1 MGKPNVGDMRVDKLL
16 SQVAQRYRND
26 NYIAEQ
32 ILPFVKV
39 EEKTGKYAKFGK
51 ENFRAYSDQIYR
63 APGTRAHTIDYSVS
77 MGDYKCDERSLE
89 KPIPWE
95 FYKNFDAPY
104 NPEDDAVGVI
114 MDNIWTNQELALS
127 AFLGNTANLTL
138 NTTLSG
144 TSQWTDTTNSDPL
157 SNIKTAI
164 NAVKNAT
171 GLRPNVLVF
180 CEDAFDTLKV
190 HPLIREQLKYTGVL
204 GQPGDDALVNF
215 LKSFFKIE
223 EVIVGSAVYLGSD
236 EGQTDDLDAI
246 WTGNV
251 WALHRPKTPSVLK
264 ASFGYTFSD
273 VARQVDKYDEVSHKR
288 TVVRVAYSYDAN
300 VMDANLGYLIKAA
313 V

>member
-1 MGKPNVGDMRVDKLL
+1 MKPNVGELRVDKLL

-26 NYIAEQ
+26 NYVAEQ

-39 EEKTGKYAKFGK
+39 TEKTGKYAKFGK
-51 ENFRAYSDQIYR
+51 ENFRAYSDQIHR
-63 APGTRAHTIDYSVS
+63 APGTRAHTVDYSVS
-77 MGDYKCDERSLE
+77 QGSYSCDERSLE
-89 KPIPWE
+89 KPVPWE
-95 FYKNFDAPY
+95 FYNNFDAPY
-104 NPEDDAVGVI
+104 SPEEDAVSVI

-127 AFLGNTANLTL
+127 AYMGNTANITQ
-138 NTTLSG
+138 NVTLSG
-144 TSQWTDTTNSDPL
+144 TSQWSDTSNSDPI

-164 NAVKNAT
+164 TTVKNAT
-171 GLRPNVLVF
+171 GLRPNVLLF
-180 CEDAFDTLKV
+180 SEDAFDTLKV

-204 GQPGDDALVNF
+204 GQPGDDALIAF

-223 EVIVGSAVYLGSD
+223 EVIVGTAVYNGAD
-236 EGQTDDLDAI
+236 EGQSDSLSAI

-251 WALHRPKTPSVLK
+251 WAFHRPKTPSVLK

-288 TVVRVAYSYDAN
+288 TVVRVSYSYDAN
-300 VMDANLGYLIKAA
+300 IMDAALCYLIKAA

>member
-1 MGKPNVGDMRVDKLL
+1 MKPNIGDMRVDKLL
-16 SQVAQRYRND
+16 GQVAQRYRND
-26 NYIAEQ
+26 NYVAEQ

-39 EEKTGKYAKFGK
+39 NEKTGKFAKFGK
-51 ENFRAYSDQIYR
+51 ENFRAYADQIYR

-77 MGDYKCDERSLE
+77 QGDYACKERSLE
-89 KPIPWE
+89 KPVAWE
-95 FYKNFDAPY
+95 FYDNFDKPY
-104 NPEDDAVGVI
+104 NPEEDAVGVI
-114 MDNIWTNQELALS
+114 MDNIWTNQELILS
-127 AFLGNTANLTL
+127 TVMGNTAVMTL

-144 TSQWTDTTNSDPL
+144 TSQWSDTTNSDPL
-157 SNIKTAI
+157 TNIKTAI
-164 NAVKNAT
+164 NAVKTAS

-204 GQPGDDALVNF
+204 GTPGDDALKAF
-215 LKSFFKIE
+215 LMQFFKIE
-223 EVIVGSAVYLGSD
+223 EIIVGTSVYMASD

-288 TVVRVAYSYDAN
+288 TVVRVAYSFDQN
-300 VMDANLGYLIKAA
+300 IMDANLGYLIKAA

>member
-1 MGKPNVGDMRVDKLL
+1 MKPKIGDMRVDKLL
-16 SQVAQRYRND
+16 SNVAQKYRND
-26 NYIAEQ
+26 HYVAEQ

-39 EEKTGKYAKFGK
+39 NNKTGKFAKFGK
-51 ENFRAYSDQIYR
+51 ENFRAYRGQIHR

-77 MGDYKCDERSLE
+77 QGSYACDERSLE
-89 KPIPWE
+89 KPVPWE
-95 FYKNFDAPY
+95 FYDNFDAPY

-127 AFLGNTANLTL
+127 AVLGDTSILTL

-144 TSQWTDTTNSDPL
+144 TSQWSDLDNSDPL
-157 SNIKTAI
+157 NDIRVAI

-171 GLRPNVLVF
+171 GMRPNVLVF
-180 CEDAFDTLKV
+180 CEDAHDVLKI
-190 HPLIREQLKYTGVL
+190 HPLIREQLKYTNG
-204 GQPGDDALVNF
+204 GQPSDDQLDAW
-215 LKSFFKIE
+215 LKTFFKIE
-223 EVIVGSAVYLGSD
+223 EVIVGSAVHNSAD

-251 WALHRPKTPSVLK
+251 WAMHRPKTPSVLK

-273 VARQVDKYDEVSHKR
+273 VPREVDKYDEVSHKR
-288 TVVRVAYSYDAN
+288 TVVRMSYSYDQN
-300 VMDANLGYLIKAA
+300 IMDASLAYLIKAA

>member
-1 MGKPNVGDMRVDKLL
+1 MKPNVGDMRVDKLL

-26 NYIAEQ
+26 NYVAEQ

-39 EEKTGKYAKFGK
+39 NEKTGKFAKFGK
-51 ENFRAYSDQIYR
+51 ENFRAYAGQIHR

-77 MGDYKCDERSLE
+77 QGTYSCDERSLE
-89 KPIPWE
+89 KPVAWE

-104 NPEDDAVGVI
+104 NPEEDAVGVI
-114 MDNIWTNQELALS
+114 MDNIWTNQELILS
-127 AFLGNTANLTL
+127 QVMANTAVITSNV
-138 NTTLSG
+138 TLSG
-144 TSQWTDTTNSDPL
+144 TNQWTDTSNSDPL

-164 NAVKNAT
+164 TTVKNNT

-180 CEDAFDTLKV
+180 CEDAFDALKV

-204 GQPGDDALVNF
+204 GNPSDEN
-215 LKSFFKIE
+215 LKSFLMSHFKIE
-223 EVIVGSAVYLGSD
+223 EIIVGTAVYDSAD
-236 EGQTDDLDAI
+236 EGQTASLGAV

-251 WALHRPKTPSVLK
+251 WAIHRPKTPSVLK

-273 VARQVDKYDEVSHKR
+273 VPREVDKYDEVSHKR
-288 TVVRVAYSYDAN
+288 TVVRVSYSYDQN
-300 VMDANLGYLIKAA
+300 IMDASLAYLIKAA